1 MLIEVIMAV
10 VCYVPNMFFQE
21 SLPPTPASESGSAK
35 REPFKIAVRKL
46 LKNKNYILL
55 LLAFGC
61 YFGIFN
67 ALSIILSYL
76 LTPWF
81 SDELPLAV
89 GYVGGSPVVSGIIG
103 VMVLGPMQRKSKKF
117 KKFILICMIGRDYSM

>member
-1 MLIEVIMAV
+1 MAV

-35 REPFKIAVRKL
+35 REPFKIAVKKL
-46 LKNKNYILL
+46 LKNRNYLL
-55 LLAFGC
+55 LLIAFGC

-81 SDELPLAV
+81 AD
-89 GYVGGSPVVSGIIG
+89 
-103 VMVLGPMQRKSKKF
+103 
-117 KKFILICMIGRDYSM
+117 

>member
-1 MLIEVIMAV
+1 MLVEVIMAV
-10 VCYVPNMFFQE
+10 ICYVPNMFFQE

-35 REPFKIAVRKL
+35 REPFKIAVKKL
-46 LKNKNYILL
+46 LKNRNYILL
-55 LLAFGC
+55 LVAFGC

-81 SDELPLAV
+81 ADELPLAV
-89 GYVGGSPVVSGIIG
+89 GYVGGSPIVSGILV
-103 VMVLGPMQRKSKKF
+103 VMIIGPMQRKSKKF
-117 KKFILICMIGRDYSM
+117 KKFIIICMIGIIYFI

>member
-10 VCYVPNMFFQE
+10 ACYVPNMFFQE